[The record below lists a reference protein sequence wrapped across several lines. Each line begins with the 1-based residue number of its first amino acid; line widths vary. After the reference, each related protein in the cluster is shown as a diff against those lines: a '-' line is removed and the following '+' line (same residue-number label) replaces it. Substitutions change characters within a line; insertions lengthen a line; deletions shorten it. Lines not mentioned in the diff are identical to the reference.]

1 MPAPGLRERKI
12 YGTPSQNNEELRHI
26 RRPQPKNWGKRILT
40 AVIYLAVLGFV
51 GGTGFVLWISKD
63 LPDPEKISERQVAQS
78 TKIYD
83 RTGSKLLYEV
93 YQEQKRTVV
102 DLKDISPW
110 VIKATI
116 IIEDKHFYEHSGIR
130 VVSIVRAQISNLLG
144 RSSGGGGAS
153 TLTQQLIKN
162 ALVGGERSYYRK
174 IKEAILAIRLEQKF
188 SKDQILKMYLNEIP
202 YGSTNYGIEAA
213 AQSYLKKSSRDLTIA
228 ESAMLAAIPQ
238 RPSRYL
244 NDFDA
249 LKARRDYI
257 LKLLHDDNQITD
269 KEYEE
274 AVASEIKLTKTSGIL
289 AAPHFVLYV
298 RQILTDKYGEKAVD
312 EGGFKVITSLD
323 LDKQLLA
330 EKIVKEQGDKFAL
343 EANANNAALV
353 AMDPK
358 NAQILA
364 MVGSRD
370 FENNEINGQY
380 NVATLGKRQPG
391 SSFKP
396 FVYTY
401 AFEKGYTPSTV
412 LYDVLTNFDRREGS
426 DYTPENYDGK
436 EHGLVTMRKALQGS
450 LNIPAVKTLYLTGLK
465 ETIDFAKRF
474 GYTTF
479 IGDYGLSLVLGGGEV
494 NLLEHT
500 NAYATLSNNGVYH
513 EPVSILKIIDNTGK
527 IIEEWKQNEGS
538 KAIES
543 DVAATIT
550 NVLSDNQA
558 RAFMFGLNSTLVLPD
573 RPVAAKTG
581 TTNDNKDAWTLGYV
595 PSLTVGVWVGNTR
608 PSPMKAGGNKLAGV
622 IFNQFMREALV
633 GTEPETFPTMPTSSF
648 SDKPI
653 LNGTD
658 GGIMV
663 KLNRLNGKIATS
675 STPPELIE
683 THLYSPPHDIL
694 HYINRDDPRGPEP
707 TDPSQDSQYQNW
719 EDAVLEWAQRQQTA
733 GITVDFSE
741 PPKEYDSAYNP
752 ELAPKIQITSPG
764 EGVILNSRQLEITVN
779 ASSARGVSQVYYYF
793 DNQRLG
799 SSAEYPFTFRAY
811 ISKVENGEHIL
822 KVVALDDQGNAGSE
836 EIKIFLMAEP
846 EPPSFEFKDVSPL
859 TLSVSDF
866 PYKVGVKP
874 FRWDNAKNIQIYLE
888 GFGTKKLIY
897 TFDKNDQMENGTI
910 YFTWKKTP
918 GTGSWTLRG
927 ILTDNENK
935 NYESSLEIIA
945 SP

>member
-12 YGTPSQNNEELRHI
+12 YGTVGQNKEDNGGLH
-26 RRPQPKNWGKRILT
+26 RPPKKKWLKKIIT
-40 AVIYLAVLGFV
+40 ALIYLTLFGFV
-51 GGTGFVLWISKD
+51 GATIFVLYISKE
-63 LPDPEKISERQVAQS
+63 LPDPEKISERQVSQS

-93 YQEQKRTVV
+93 YQDQKRTVV

-110 VIKATI
+110 VIKSTI

-130 VVSIVRAQISNLLG
+130 VTSIIRAQISNLLG
-144 RSSGGGGAS
+144 SSSGRGGAS

-162 ALVGGERSYYRK
+162 TLVGDEYSYYRK

-244 NDFDA
+244 NDFEA
-249 LKARRDYI
+249 LKSRRDYI
-257 LKLLHDDNQITD
+257 LKLLRDDNQITN
-269 KEYEE
+269 KEYEDAINE
-274 AVASEIKLTKTSGIL
+274 EVKLTKTSGIL
-289 AAPHFVLYV
+289 AAPHFVLYIK
-298 RQILTDKYGEKAVD
+298 QLLADKYGEKTVD
-312 EGGFKVITSLD
+312 SGGFKVITTLD
-323 LDKQLLA
+323 LDKQLMA
-330 EKIVKEQGDKFAL
+330 EKIVKEQGDKFAK

-353 AMDPK
+353 AIDPK
-358 NAQILA
+358 NSQILS

-370 FENNEINGQY
+370 FENDEINGQY
-380 NVATLGKRQPG
+380 NVAVLGKRQPG

-396 FVYTY
+396 LVYTY

-426 DYTPENYDGK
+426 EYIPENYDGK
-436 EHGLVTMRKALQGS
+436 EHGLVTLRKALQGS
-450 LNIPAVKTLYLTGLK
+450 LNIPAVKLLYLTGLK
-465 ETIDFAKRF
+465 DTIEFAKRF

-479 IGDYGLSLVLGGGEV
+479 TGDYGLSLVLGGGEV

-500 NAYATLSNNGVYH
+500 NAYATLADNGVYH

-527 IIEEWKQNEGS
+527 IIEEWKPNDGS
-538 KAIES
+538 KAVEPEI
-543 DVAATIT
+543 AATIT
-550 NVLSDNQA
+550 NVLSDDDS
-558 RAFMFGLNSTLVLPD
+558 RAYIFGRNSTLTLPD

-581 TTNDNKDAWTLGYV
+581 TTNDNKDAWTVGYV
-595 PSLTVGVWVGNTR
+595 PSLAVGVWVGNTK

-622 IFNQFMREALV
+622 IFQQFMKEALS
-633 GTEPETFPTMPTSSF
+633 GTEPQTFPPLPENTT
-648 SDKPI
+648 DKPI
-653 LNGTD
+653 LNGSD

-663 KLNRLNGKIATS
+663 KLNRLNGKVATS

-683 THLYSPPHDIL
+683 THLYLPPHDIL
-694 HYINRDDPRGPEP
+694 YYVNREDPRGPAP
-707 TDPSQDSQYQNW
+707 SDPSVDSQYQNW
-719 EDAVLEWAQRQQTA
+719 EDALLEWTQRQQAA

-741 PPKEYDSAYNP
+741 PPSEYDTNYNP
-752 ELAPKIQITSPG
+752 ELSPKINLIYPTDG
-764 EGVILNSRQLEITVN
+764 LILNNRQLEIKVN
-779 ASSARGVSQVYYYF
+779 ASAPRGVTQVFYYL
-793 DNQRLG
+793 DNNRLG
-799 SSAEYPFTFRAY
+799 SSNEYPFSLNIFL
-811 ISKVENGEHIL
+811 SKVDNGEHTL
-822 KVVALDDQGNAGSE
+822 KAVALDDQGNAGSE
-836 EIKIFLMAEP
+836 EIKIFLMAEQ
-846 EPPSFEFKDVSPL
+846 EPPSFEFKDISPL
-859 TLSVSDF
+859 TLSVGDY

-897 TFDKNDQMENGTI
+897 TFDKNDQMENGVLS
-910 YFTWKKTP
+910 FTWKKTP
-918 GTGSWTLRG
+918 GTGAWTLRG
-927 ILTDNENK
+927 ILTDNEGK
-935 NYESSLEIIA
+935 TFESSLEIIA
-945 SP
+945 TP